1 MVLLRRSQT
10 CGIMKRMRPQIIA
23 LAVSMVLST
32 ASFANPAS
40 PKVEAFW
47 LSCQSKL
54 ATLPEDGFYRI
65 RHFSNDA
72 AVAKL
77 LVDLIR
83 RGEKTVTFTTPWIYA
98 DNRNATPVVGGYT
111 LVTDFAGTPELIL
124 RTTGVKTMRFD
135 EISERESQFEGPGA
149 RPLDAWQ
156 RIHWNFFSQVLEPI
170 GKAPADEMPVTVEY
184 FEVVCGDIN
193 DTNQP
198 PESDNKG
205 VAPGGKVSTMI
216 YLKFQ

>member
-1 MVLLRRSQT
+1 MNADRVNCWLTQWPIVLLGRSQT
-10 CGIMKRMRPQIIA
+10 CGIIKRMRPPVIA
-23 LAVSMVLST
+23 LAASMVLST
-32 ASFANPAS
+32 ASFGNLAS
-40 PKVEAFW
+40 PEVEAFW

-54 ATLPEDGFYRI
+54 ETLPEEGFYRI
-65 RHFSNDA
+65 RYFGTDA

-77 LVDLIR
+77 LADLIR

-98 DNRNATPVVGGYT
+98 HNRNATPVAGGYT
-111 LVTDFAGTPELIL
+111 IVTDFAGTPELIL

-156 RIHWNFFSQVLEPI
+156 RIHWDYFSQVLAPI

-184 FEVVCGDIN
+184 FEVIC
-193 DTNQP
+193 
-198 PESDNKG
+198 
-205 VAPGGKVSTMI
+205 AA
-216 YLKFQ
+216 